1 MLKSLGLDSIA
12 EAVYR
17 GLLARPRDGVADL
30 AERLALTPEQVRH
43 GLDTLSELA
52 LLRPSYDQEGT
63 LWPVS
68 PEVGLQMLMAR
79 QQAELAAHQKRL
91 EESRAAAAQLIAEY
105 EEIRPADTRPH
116 SERLTG
122 IDQIRDGLAAL
133 TRETREEVMTFAP
146 DGPQRP
152 EHIEAAKPLNQELF
166 DRGVRMRTVYLNSAR
181 NSPHTLQYV
190 SWLSKLG
197 GEVRTVPTLPTRMI
211 VFDRKTAVIPVNSNK
226 SAEGAVVLTGQ
237 GTLTALCAL
246 FDGVWN
252 DARPLNEESKA
263 DEQGLT
269 DQQATV
275 VVLLAAGH
283 TDETIAKRLGVSP
296 RTARRLA
303 SELMTR
309 LGARSRFEAG
319 VRAVQN
325 GWISEQR

>member
-17 GLLARPRDGVADL
+17 ALLAQPRDGVAEL
-30 AERLALTPEQVRH
+30 AERLKITPEQVRQ

-52 LLRPSYDQEGT
+52 LLRPSYDREGE

-68 PEVGLQMLMAR
+68 PEVGLELLMAR
-79 QQAELAAHQKRL
+79 QQAELAAHHQRL
-91 EESRAAAAQLIAEY
+91 EESREAATRLIADY
-105 EEIRPADTRPH
+105 AAMRPADPH
-116 SERLTG
+116 PNSELLNG
-122 IDQIRDGLAAL
+122 IDQIRDRLAAL

-152 EHIEAAKPLNQELF
+152 EHIEAAKPLNLDLL

-181 NSPHTLQYV
+181 NSVHTLEYV
-190 SWLSKLG
+190 SWLSRLG
-197 GEVRTVPTLPTRMI
+197 GQVRTVPTLPTRMI
-211 VFDRKTAVIPVNSNK
+211 VVDRTTAVIPVNSDN
-226 SAEGAVVLTGQ
+226 SAEGAVVLTGH

-246 FDGVWN
+246 FDSVWHS
-252 DARPLNEESKA
+252 ARPLNEESRA
-263 DEQGLT
+263 DDQGLT
-269 DQQATV
+269 DQQSMV
-275 VVLLAAGH
+275 VILLAEGH

-325 GWISEQR
+325 GWLSDDH

>member
-1 MLKSLGLDSIA
+1 MLTSLGLDAVA

-17 GLLARPRDGVADL
+17 GLLAQPQDGVKDL
-30 AERLALTPEQVRH
+30 AERLGLTTDQVRH
-43 GLDTLSELA
+43 ALDTLSELA
-52 LLRPSYDQEGT
+52 LLRPSYDREGE

-68 PEVGLQMLMAR
+68 PEVGLQLLMTR
-79 QQAELAAHQKRL
+79 QQEQLAAHQRQL
-91 EESRAAAAQLIAEY
+91 EDSRAAAARLIAEFA
-105 EEIRPADTRPH
+105 EARPADTRSH

-122 IDQIRDGLAAL
+122 IDQIRDRLAAL
-133 TRETREEVMTFAP
+133 TRDTREEVMTFAP

-152 EHIEAAKPLNQELF
+152 EHIEAAKPLNRELLE
-166 DRGVRMRTVYLNSAR
+166 RGVRMRTVYLNSAS

-190 SWLSKLG
+190 SWLSQLG

-211 VFDRKTAVIPVNSNK
+211 VVDRKAAVIPVNSDN
-226 SAEGAVVLTGQ
+226 SSEGALVLTGH

-246 FDGVWN
+246 FDSVWSG
-252 DARPLNEESKA
+252 ARPLSEESRA
-263 DEQGLT
+263 DDQGLT
-269 DQQATV
+269 DQQAMV
-275 VVLLAAGH
+275 VVLLAEGH

>member
-1 MLKSLGLDSIA
+1 MLKSLGLDAVS

-17 GLLARPRDGVADL
+17 GLLARPRDGVSGL
-30 AERLALTPEQVRH
+30 AERLGLTPEQVRH

-52 LLRPSYDQEGT
+52 LLRPSYDREGE

-79 QQAELAAHQKRL
+79 QQAELAAHQKQL
-91 EESRAAAAQLIAEY
+91 EDSRAAATRLIAEFA
-105 EEIRPADTRPH
+105 EARPADTPH

-122 IDQIRDGLAAL
+122 IDQIRDRLASL
-133 TRETREEVMTFAP
+133 TRQTREEVMTFAP

-152 EHIEAAKPLNQELF
+152 EHIEAAKPLNQDLLQ
-166 DRGVRMRTVYLNSAR
+166 RGVQMRTVYLTSAR
-181 NSPHTLQYV
+181 KSPHTLEYV
-190 SWLSKLG
+190 SWLSRLG

-211 VFDRKTAVIPVNSNK
+211 VVDRKAAVIPVDSNH
-226 SAEGAVVLTGQ
+226 SADGAVVLTGQ

-252 DARPLNEESKA
+252 GARPLSEESRS
-263 DEQGLT
+263 DDQGLT

-275 VVLLAAGH
+275 VTLLAAGY

-319 VRAVQN
+319 VRAAQK
-325 GWISEQR
+325 GWLPERG